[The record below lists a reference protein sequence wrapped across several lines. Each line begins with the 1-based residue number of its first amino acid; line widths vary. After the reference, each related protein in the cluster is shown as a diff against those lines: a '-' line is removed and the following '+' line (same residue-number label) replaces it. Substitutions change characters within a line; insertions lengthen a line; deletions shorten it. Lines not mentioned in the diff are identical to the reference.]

1 MMKHFFNSLIHLFKI
16 KNVNLKKIFTYFS
29 LIVVIAASIYGYIIY
44 RNIFSSNTVFAEN
57 EVFVHIPTDADYNQA
72 IQIITPYVKDIELFK
87 MTAEKKSY
95 VTNVKSGRFLFKKDM
110 NNNDM
115 VNALRQNVPL
125 NLAFNNQERL
135 EDFAGR
141 IGSQIEADSTSLMK
155 SFTDE
160 NFLKEQGMTRE
171 NVLSLFIPNSYEFF
185 WNISADKF
193 RDRMAKEYRKFWTP
207 ERLEKA
213 KAQNLTPLE
222 VSALA
227 SIVHKETVKSDERP
241 RVAGVYL
248 NRLQRGIKLEADPTV
263 IYAVKK
269 NANDFTIEIK
279 RVLYKDLETDSPYN
293 MYKYGGLPPGP
304 IAMPDVTALDA
315 VLNPEKHNY
324 IYFCASVTNFG
335 YHEFAITAAQHEVN
349 RQKYVAWI
357 NKQGVKR

>member
-1 MMKHFFNSLIHLFKI
+1 MNI
-16 KNVNLKKIFTYFS
+16 KKILIYVS
-29 LIVVIAASIYGYIIY
+29 LIVVVAASVYGYIIY
-44 RNIFSSNTVFAEN
+44 RNIFSPNTKFAEK
-57 EVFVHIPTDADYNQA
+57 EVFVYIPTEADYNQVL
-72 IQIITPYVKDIELFK
+72 QIITPYVKDLDLFK

-110 NNNDM
+110 NNNQM
-115 VNALRQNVPL
+115 IVALRNNIPL

-141 IGSQIEADSTSLMK
+141 IGSQIEADGASLIQ

-160 NFLKEQGMTRE
+160 KFLKEQNMTRE

-185 WNISADKF
+185 WNTSADKF

-222 VSALA
+222 VNTLA

-248 NRLQRGIKLEADPTV
+248 NRLNRGIKLEADPTV
-263 IYAVKK
+263 IFAVKK
-269 NANDFTIEIK
+269 KANDFTLEIK

-293 MYKYGGLPPGP
+293 TYKYEGLPPGP

-324 IYFCASVTNFG
+324 IFFCASVTNFG
-335 YHEFAITAAQHEVN
+335 YHEFAVTAAQHEVN

-357 NKQGVKR
+357 SKQGIKR

>member
-1 MMKHFFNSLIHLFKI
+1 
-16 KNVNLKKIFTYFS
+16 VNFKKILVYFS
-29 LIVVIAASIYGYIIY
+29 LVVVVAASIYGYMLY
-44 RNIFSSNTVFAEN
+44 RNIFSPNTRFAEK
-57 EVFVHIPTDADYNQA
+57 EIFVYIPTDADYNKVLE
-72 IQIITPYVKDIELFK
+72 IVSPYITDMERFK

-95 VTNVKSGRFLFKKDM
+95 ITNVKPGRFLFKKDM
-110 NNNDM
+110 NNNDLI
-115 VNALRQNVPL
+115 VALRNNVPL

-141 IGSQIEADSTSLMK
+141 IGSQIEADSTSLMQ

-160 NFLKEQGMTRE
+160 TFLKEQNMTRE

-185 WNISADKF
+185 WNTSADKF

-213 KAQNLTPLE
+213 KKQNLTPLE
-222 VSALA
+222 VTALA

-248 NRLQRGIKLEADPTV
+248 NRLERGIKLEADPTV
-263 IYAVKK
+263 IFAVKN
-269 NANDFTIEIK
+269 NANDFTLEIK

-293 MYKYGGLPPGP
+293 TYKYAGLPPGP

-324 IYFCASVTNFG
+324 IFFCASVTNFG
-335 YHEFAITAAQHEVN
+335 YHEFAVTAAQHEVN

-357 NKQGVKR
+357 SKQGIKR

>member
-1 MMKHFFNSLIHLFKI
+1 MNF
-16 KNVNLKKIFTYFS
+16 KKILIYLS
-29 LIVVIAASIYGYIIY
+29 LAVIVGASVYGYMIY
-44 RNIFSSNTVFAEN
+44 RNIFSANTKFSEK
-57 EVFVHIPTDADYNQA
+57 EVYIHIPTDSDYNDVV
-72 IQIITPYVKDIELFK
+72 QIITPYVSDMELFQ

-95 VTNVKSGRFLFKKDM
+95 VANVKPGRFLFKRDM
-110 NNNDM
+110 NNNDL

-141 IGSQIEADSTSLMK
+141 IGSQIEADSISLMK

-160 NFLKEQGMTRE
+160 DFLKEQNMTRE

-185 WNISADKF
+185 WNTSADKF

-207 ERLEKA
+207 ERLQKA
-213 KAQNLTPLE
+213 QAQNLTPLE
-222 VSALA
+222 VSTLA
-227 SIVHKETVKSDERP
+227 SIVHKETVKAGERP

-248 NRLQRGIKLEADPTV
+248 NRLNRGIKLEADPTV

-269 NANDFTIEIK
+269 NADDFAIEIK
-279 RVLYKDLETDSPYN
+279 RVLYKDLETNSPYN
-293 MYKYGGLPPGP
+293 TYMYEGLPPGP

-324 IYFCASVTNFG
+324 IFFCASVTNFG
-335 YHEFAITAAQHEVN
+335 YHEFAVTAAQHEAN

-357 NKQGVKR
+357 SKQGIKR

>member
-1 MMKHFFNSLIHLFKI
+1 MNF
-16 KNVNLKKIFTYFS
+16 KKILIYIS
-29 LIVVIAASIYGYIIY
+29 LVVVIAASIYGYMIY
-44 RNIFSSNTVFAEN
+44 RNIFSPNTSFAEK
-57 EVFVHIPTDADYNQA
+57 EVFVYIPTDADYNQVLE
-72 IQIITPYVKDIELFK
+72 IVSPYITDMERFK

-95 VTNVKSGRFLFKKDM
+95 IANVKSGRFLFKKDM
-110 NNNDM
+110 NNNDLI
-115 VNALRQNVPL
+115 VALRNNVPL

-141 IGSQIEADSTSLMK
+141 IGSQIEADSTSLMQ

-160 NFLKEQGMTRE
+160 TFLKEQNMTSE

-185 WNISADKF
+185 WNTSADKF

-213 KAQNLTPLE
+213 EKQNLTPLE

-227 SIVHKETVKSDERP
+227 AIVHKETVKSDERP

-248 NRLQRGIKLEADPTV
+248 NRLNRGIKLEADPTV
-263 IYAVKK
+263 IFAVKK
-269 NANDFTIEIK
+269 NAGDYTMEIK

-293 MYKYGGLPPGP
+293 TYKYEGLPPGP

-324 IYFCASVTNFG
+324 IFFCASVTNFG
-335 YHEFAITAAQHEVN
+335 YHEFAVTAAQHEVN

-357 NKQGVKR
+357 SKQGIKR

>member
-1 MMKHFFNSLIHLFKI
+1 
-16 KNVNLKKIFTYFS
+16 VNFKKILVYFS
-29 LIVVIAASIYGYIIY
+29 LVVVVAASIYGYMLY
-44 RNIFSSNTVFAEN
+44 RNIFSPNTRFAEK
-57 EVFVHIPTDADYNQA
+57 EIFVYIPTDADYNKVLE
-72 IQIITPYVKDIELFK
+72 IVSPYITDIERFK

-95 VTNVKSGRFLFKKDM
+95 TTNVKPGRFLFKKDM
-110 NNNDM
+110 NNNDLI
-115 VNALRQNVPL
+115 VALRNNVPL

-141 IGSQIEADSTSLMK
+141 IGSQIEADSTSLMQ

-160 NFLKEQGMTRE
+160 TFLKEQNMTHE

-185 WNISADKF
+185 WNTSADKF

-213 KAQNLTPLE
+213 KKQNLTPLE
-222 VSALA
+222 VTALA

-241 RVAGVYL
+241 KVAGVYL
-248 NRLQRGIKLEADPTV
+248 NRLERGIKLEADPTV
-263 IYAVKK
+263 IFAVKN
-269 NANDFTIEIK
+269 NANDFTLEIK

-293 MYKYGGLPPGP
+293 TYKYAGLPPGP

-324 IYFCASVTNFG
+324 IFFCASVTNFG
-335 YHEFAITAAQHEVN
+335 YHEFAVTAAQHEVN

-357 NKQGVKR
+357 SKQGIKR